1 MRPNPR
7 NSCFVRA
14 VNLRLLGVGLNGRTG
29 VFTALRASVLAF
41 VLLCVCVCALQRR
54 LIYFPTKLAPALAE
68 RTAAQRGFLPW
79 RDGSGPIIGWHLPAD
94 GRSMGSVLIVHGNA
108 GSAQDRGYLAQPI
121 HAAAAVDVFVLEYP
135 GYGARP
141 GSPSEQSFLAA
152 ANDAFCLL
160 TNRPPV
166 FVVSESLG
174 TGVAAHLAGTH
185 RERVAGL
192 MFIAPY
198 NDLASVG
205 QRKMPFLPVRLIM
218 QDRFPAAKWLSEY
231 RGPVGFLLAGEDEII
246 PTDLGQKLHDGYAG
260 PKKLQVIPGAR
271 HNDIAE
277 QSARWWGEVF
287 EFWRAQ
293 NAGGSR

>member
-1 MRPNPR
+1 MR
-7 NSCFVRA
+7 V
-14 VNLRLLGVGLNGRTG
+14 LRTL
-29 VFTALRASVLAF
+29 VLTYVVA
-41 VLLCVCVCALQRR
+41 CVAGCAWQRK
-54 LIYFPTKLAPALAE
+54 LIYFPTTLAPDRVEAIASK
-68 RTAAQRGFLPW
+68 RGFVPW
-79 RDGSGPIIGWHLPAD
+79 KNSVGQIIGWHLPAS
-94 GRSMGSVLIVHGNA
+94 GTATGAVLIVHGNA
-108 GSAQDRGYLAQPI
+108 GSALDRGYIAKPI
-121 HAAAAVDVFVLEYP
+121 HEAASVDVFILEYP

-141 GSPSEQSFLAA
+141 GSPSQKSFLAA
-152 ANDAFCLL
+152 ADEAFGLL

-174 TGVAAHLAGTH
+174 TGVAAHVAGTH